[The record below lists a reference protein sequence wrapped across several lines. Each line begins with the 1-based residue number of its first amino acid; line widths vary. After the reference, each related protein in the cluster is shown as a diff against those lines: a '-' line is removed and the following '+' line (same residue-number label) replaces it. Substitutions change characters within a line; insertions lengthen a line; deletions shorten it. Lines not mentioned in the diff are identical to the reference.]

1 MSGCASGR
9 WVCLPL
15 LSVLA
20 AVSAGRADDAA
31 LNRPGRGTLTGS
43 LRGNAAPIARSAR
56 ARAITDDGVP
66 RAMDSSATSEPE
78 GGVAGGVGVV
88 CAEAGDPDNC
98 QLPNQQSNGGAIG
111 ITSDANPASGFA
123 AADNFVLTAGGS
135 VHSVCWWGF
144 YADFGLQ
151 ADCGPGAVPD
161 QFTITYYANDP
172 GCPDGAPGTVI
183 AGPFQV
189 SPAKAPT
196 GNVIPSNFGDLTEFE
211 YAAAHPPVSVPA
223 GQCTWIGIQ
232 NDTSPSSCFWL
243 WSTAPPGDG
252 DSHEFN
258 ALFPD
263 NDFDLAFCLNLA
275 LDEIGATCV
284 PPSLLVCDVASSAD
298 CGTAHATPGCNVACC
313 CTAVCTGL
321 PDCCIIEW
329 DAACVAAA
337 IDAGCAVAGPCQD
350 AVNCQVYGDLSGY
363 NSTTSAFL
371 AADDF
376 TVAASGPV
384 TTICWEGAY
393 ADGEVTDSF
402 RVRYFADDEG
412 LPGMLLATFS
422 QAAATLQGFSR
433 TATGRVVQGT
443 KLGIFRYTATHAP
456 VAVTAGSCYWIEIS
470 NNLAP
475 GATWFWSWAEEGRNQ
490 SQPDE
495 TLPREGNGRM
505 LLDGTPP
512 DGYDTSDRLADADM
526 AFCLGRVLAATACG
540 FETLFDT
547 GPHESVLSNGLPAHL
562 GWSSGNLDN
571 GANAHRRAAQPFWLP
586 HSADEWEI
594 EQIGVEGFV
603 PVGAVTDFV
612 NIEIWT
618 RSALD
623 APPVPGTSVA
633 QLFNVPFS
641 AAQNIDETTE
651 RLVLLLPPGDLTLAP
666 GDYWL
671 TVFGSNGQAP
681 FVASNFAWFS
691 NAPDGINNVCTA
703 AMPPPPPGSSGCQP
717 SPGGAPSGTPAMLR
731 ASTYPVPGF
740 GAYTLPPSALDVDPV
755 DDPTPDPADL
765 YNAAIL
771 IRGRAIGAAF
781 SPPQTFT
788 AADEPVIHVVADLD
802 LNGTVDAAV
811 VMPAD
816 DPEITGRAQVF
827 RNLGDGP
834 GGWLGLLANPPI
846 TVGREPSGVAAGL
859 FNDDPHPDLAITNAG
874 DDNVTILINTGTG
887 NASYSFFTNV
897 TVGDRPSAVVA
908 EDFNEDSF
916 TDLAVTNEND
926 DNLVILLGNGTGN
939 FVPAAGAA
947 PIFVGNAPRA
957 MSSGDF
963 DNNKCPDLAGGGA
976 GAALGLGP
984 ANGQAFVLLGQ
995 PGGGFSGP
1003 FFFNVGADPND
1014 LATDDLDGD
1023 GLNDIVTADTG
1034 SNTLSV
1040 LLNQGGGAFAPA
1052 LTLPVGTQPLSV
1064 EAFELDNVLDPDLA
1078 LVAEV
1083 GGTRVVQ
1090 VLQNPL
1096 GGPFTVSF
1104 AVPVGGDANFVVK
1117 GLFNNDGL
1125 EDLVTVNA
1133 DNGPTGG
1140 SVSVLLNSP
1149 STGNPVCPWD
1159 CGNGDG
1165 SVGTADFLALLG
1177 QWFQVGTSCDFDDN
1191 GVNTLDFLA
1200 LLQHWGA
1207 CP

>member
-20 AVSAGRADDAA
+20 AVSGAHADDAA
-31 LNRPGRGTLTGS
+31 LNRPGRATLTGS
-43 LRGNAAPIARSAR
+43 IHGKLAATARTVH
-56 ARAITDDGVP
+56 AIG
-66 RAMDSSATSEPE
+66 ALSEPQ
-78 GGVAGGVGVV
+78 GGVAGGIGVV
-88 CAEAGDPDNC
+88 CAAAGNPVNC
-98 QLPNQQSNGGAIG
+98 QLPNQQSNGGALG
-111 ITSDANPASGFA
+111 SASDANPASGFGIV
-123 AADNFVLTAGGS
+123 DNFVLGAGGS
-135 VHSVCWWGF
+135 VSSVCWWGF
-144 YADFGLQ
+144 YADFGLE

-161 QFTITYYANDP
+161 QFSITYYANDA
-172 GCPDGAPGTVI
+172 GCPDGAPGPVL
-183 AGPFQV
+183 AGPFPV

-196 GNVIPSNFGDLTEFE
+196 GNVIPSSFGDLTEFE
-211 YAAAHPPVSVPA
+211 YTAAHPPVIIPA
-223 GQCTWIGIQ
+223 GQCAWIGIQ
-232 NDTSPSSCFWL
+232 NNTSPSSCFWL

-258 ALFPD
+258 ASFPD

-275 LDEIGATCV
+275 LDEIGSTCV
-284 PPSLLVCDVASSAD
+284 PPSLLVCDLPSSAD

-313 CTAVCTGL
+313 CTAVCTSL

-337 IDAGCAVAGPCQD
+337 LDAECTVAGPCQD
-350 AVNCQVYGDLSGY
+350 AVNCQVYGDLNGS

-376 TVAASGPV
+376 TVAASGPI

-393 ADGEVTDSF
+393 AEGEVTDSF

-422 QAAATLQGFSR
+422 QAAATLQDFSR
-433 TATGRVVQGT
+433 TTTGRIVQGA
-443 KLGIFRYTATHAP
+443 KLGIFRYTATHAQVS
-456 VAVTAGSCYWIEIS
+456 VAAGSCYWIEIS

-475 GATWFWSWAEEGRNQ
+475 GTTWSWSWAEEGRNQ
-490 SQPDE
+490 SQPAE

-512 DGYDTSDRLADADM
+512 DGYDTSDRIADADL
-526 AFCLGRVLAATACG
+526 AFCLGRALAPTACG

-571 GANAHRRAAQPFWLP
+571 GANPQRRAAQPFSLP

-603 PVGAVTDFV
+603 PRGVITEFV

-623 APPVPGTSVA
+623 APPGPGSSVA
-633 QLFNVPFS
+633 QFFNVPFS
-641 AAQNIDETTE
+641 AAQSIDETTE
-651 RLVLLLPPGDLTLAP
+651 RLILLIGPGDLTLAP

-671 TVFGSNGQAP
+671 TVFGSNAQAP

-691 NAPDGINNVCTA
+691 NAPDGINNFCTP
-703 AMPPPPPGSSGCQP
+703 AMPPPPPGSSGCAP
-717 SPGGAPSGTPAMLR
+717 DPGGAPPGTPAMLR
-731 ASTYPVPGF
+731 ASAYPVPGF
-740 GAYTLPPSALDVDPV
+740 GAYTLPPGTLDVDPV
-755 DDPTPDPADL
+755 NDPTPDANDL

-771 IRGRAIGAAF
+771 IRGRAISAAF
-781 SPPQTFT
+781 FPPQTFT
-788 AADEPVIHVVADLD
+788 AADEPIIHVVADLD
-802 LNGTVDAAV
+802 GNGTVDTAV

-816 DPEITGRAQVF
+816 DPEIAGRAQVF

-846 TVGREPSGVAAGL
+846 TVGREPSAVAAGL
-859 FNDDPHPDLAITNAG
+859 FNNDLHPDLAVTNAG
-874 DDNVTILINTGTG
+874 DDSVTILINQGTG
-887 NASYSFFTNV
+887 DASYSFFTNV
-897 TVGDRPSAVVA
+897 PVGDRPSAVVA
-908 EDFNEDSF
+908 ADFNEDSF

-926 DNLVILLGNGTGN
+926 DNLLILLGNGTGI

-957 MSSGDF
+957 MSGGDF

-976 GAALGLGP
+976 SAALGLG
-984 ANGQAFVLLGQ
+984 AAGQAFVLLGL

-1003 FFFNVGADPND
+1003 FFFSVGTDPRD
-1014 LATDDLDGD
+1014 LATDDMDGD
-1023 GLNDIVTADTG
+1023 GLNDIVTANAG
-1034 SNTLSV
+1034 SGTLSV
-1040 LLNQGGGAFAPA
+1040 LLNLGGGAFAPA
-1052 LTLPVGTQPLSV
+1052 MSLPVGTQPLSV
-1064 EAFELDNVLDPDLA
+1064 DAFELDNALDPDLA

-1083 GGTRVVQ
+1083 GGIRVVQ

-1096 GGPFTVSF
+1096 GGPFALSF
-1104 AVPVGGDANFVVK
+1104 VLPVGGDANFVVK

-1133 DNGPTGG
+1133 DDGPTGG
-1140 SVSVLLNSP
+1140 SVSVLLNAP

-1165 SVGTADFLALLG
+1165 SVGTSDFLALLA